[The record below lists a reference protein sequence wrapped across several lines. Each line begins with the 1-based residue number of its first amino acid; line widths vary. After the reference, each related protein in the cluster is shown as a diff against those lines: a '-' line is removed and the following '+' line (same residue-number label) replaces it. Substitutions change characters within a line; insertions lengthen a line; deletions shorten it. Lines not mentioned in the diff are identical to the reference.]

1 MSTVAGTSSA
11 TLLEA
16 RLGALEAEVN
26 LTIKA
31 NIASLVE
38 TQQRIIKMERIQHR
52 QHFENM
58 KLLQNQNKKLV
69 EQNQILKKRID
80 IMEQKNA
87 AQRIDSGM
95 ELDTM
100 KRTICANGNSAAHLL
115 VSMKR
120 EIAGIYR
127 ALKKVGW
134 AADQEEEGSEK
145 EGSEKDSDGSAVAEP
160 QSGS

>member
-127 ALKKVGW
+127 ALKKTPTAPLTQSRSRVPKNPEEI
-134 AADQEEEGSEK
+134 QELIR
-145 EGSEKDSDGSAVAEP
+145 
-160 QSGS
+160 